1 MQAKARLCAGRGAA
15 PARITPRAPGAETA
29 RRPPAEHDTVSGHHA
44 VDAGPNL
51 LHGPSAFVSEQGG
64 QGMRPPGLGDMEIGV
79 ADAAR
84 LQPDEDFVRP
94 RRLDLDLHEAKPP
107 HLCHYDAAIH
117 VESRSLAFSAPM
129 SASVTSVSSASWRS
143 TTSTVVFPAPF
154 GPINPA
160 I

>member
-1 MQAKARLCAGRGAA
+1 
-15 PARITPRAPGAETA
+15 
-29 RRPPAEHDTVSGHHA
+29 TVSGHHA

-94 RRLDLDLHEAKPP
+94 RRLDLALHEAKPP
-107 HLCHYDAAIH
+107 HLCHYDAAIPA
-117 VESRSLAFSAPM
+117 ESRALAFSAPM
-129 SASVTSVSSASWRS
+129 SASVTSRPSASCPD
-143 TTSTVVFPAPF
+143 TNLHAAFPAPF
-154 GPINPA
+154 ATSRPTS
-160 I
+160 